1 MPPRPARQHVE
12 AAVLLAC
19 YAGADGEAV
28 AVLIRRAAHLGRDP
42 GHVALPGGL
51 VEPGEDLVATALREA
66 DEEVG
71 LAPGAVEVLG
81 PLEVVER
88 PRRSGAVAAFV
99 GLLAGRPELAPSP
112 EEVEAVLEVPL
123 AALLA
128 DGVAWEER
136 WPLPASPPAVHRVRF
151 FSCELLGDDLV
162 WGVTARILW
171 DLLDRVTR
179 VATGG
184 RPVPGAR
191 LD

>member
-1 MPPRPARQHVE
+1 M
-12 AAVLLAC
+12 LLAC
-19 YAGADGEAV
+19 YGAAPDGEAT

-51 VEPGEDLVATALREA
+51 VEAGEDLLATALREA

-71 LAPGAVEVLG
+71 IDPAAVEVLG
-81 PLEVVER
+81 SLEVVER

-99 GLLAGRPELAPSP
+99 GLLAARPVLSPSP
-112 EEVEAVLEVPL
+112 GEVEAILEVPL
-123 AALLA
+123 ATLLA

-136 WPLPASPPAVHRVRF
+136 WPLPAGGPAPAPPGMHRVRF

-171 DLLDRVTR
+171 DLLERVSR
-179 VATGG
+179 AAAAAAGA
-184 RPVPGAR
+184 RPVSAPR